1 MVVCKMMNLSYRHFY
16 LQILFAEIR
25 IKIWR
30 RGKNHFPRLSSF
42 KVESN
47 HCWNSVPNLWIRKC
61 MLHFVEENIAV
72 MPMQHLAFKFGLEVI
87 DYFLLNSSPRIF
99 KLVKDVLGLL
109 ENALPLQYV
118 WLQCG
123 FSSIWKLWLSFNSKV
138 HREACL
144 YEHCYI

>member
-1 MVVCKMMNLSYRHFY
+1 
-16 LQILFAEIR
+16 
-25 IKIWR
+25 
-30 RGKNHFPRLSSF
+30 
-42 KVESN
+42 
-47 HCWNSVPNLWIRKC
+47 